1 MRTKSTLWRRMSSWR
16 TRPASMVF
24 PSPTSSAMKRFARG
38 GSGAFRSGGD
48 WWGRSLVGGLV
59 DLGDVSEPMGLGTL
73 DSGAELELPEDLEL
87 PALVVVVETDEL
99 Y

>member
-1 MRTKSTLWRRMSSWR
+1 MGQELDAGAEGRLEE
-16 TRPASMVF
+16 PPV
-24 PSPTSSAMKRFARG
+24 RG
-38 GSGAFRSGGD
+38 GGRAPLQGMEIGGE
-48 WWGRSLVGGLV
+48 VTGLV
-59 DLGDVSEPMGLGTL
+59 DLGDVPQPMRFGTL

>member
-1 MRTKSTLWRRMSSWR
+1 ME
-16 TRPASMVF
+16 V
-24 PSPTSSAMKRFARG
+24 RG
-38 GSGAFRSGGD
+38 E
-48 WWGRSLVGGLV
+48 VTGLV
-59 DLGDVSEPMGLGTL
+59 DLGDVPQPMRFGTL

>member
-1 MRTKSTLWRRMSSWR
+1 VGQELDAGPEGRLEE
-16 TRPASMVF
+16 PPV
-24 PSPTSSAMKRFARG
+24 RG
-38 GSGAFRSGGD
+38 GGRAPLQGVEVGGE
-48 WWGRSLVGGLV
+48 VAGLV
-59 DLGDVSEPMGLGTL
+59 DLGDVPEAMRFGTL